1 MISRKCRLE
10 RRERSRRWRKSSRLV
25 VAAVLA
31 TLLSVGVSLVIS
43 SPKEA
48 KMSSVLTAADNG
60 RTVELPVGDEVA
72 LRLPENATT
81 GYRWAID
88 SADANLVDIKE
99 GQYVSTSEKMGGG
112 GEAQWLI
119 KAKAPGATSIKLK
132 RWRQWEGE
140 SSVVER
146 YEITLRISP

>member
-10 RRERSRRWRKSSRLV
+10 RRERSRRRRKSSRLV

-43 SPKEA
+43 SPKEV

-132 RWRQWEGE
+132 RW
-140 SSVVER
+140 
-146 YEITLRISP
+146 

>member
-1 MISRKCRLE
+1 MISHNCRLGCGK
-10 RRERSRRWRKSSRLV
+10 RSRRWCKSSWL

-48 KMSSVLTAADNG
+48 KMPSVLTAADNG

-72 LRLPENATT
+72 LHLPENATT

-99 GQYVSTSEKMGGG
+99 GQYVSASEKMGGG

-140 SSVVER
+140 SSVVQR

>member
-1 MISRKCRLE
+1 VFIGTSGIQRPALVAIP
-10 RRERSRRWRKSSRLV
+10 WRKSSRLV
-25 VAAVLA
+25 AAVLA
-31 TLLSVGVSLVIS
+31 ALVSVGVSLVIS

-60 RTVELPVGDEVA
+60 RTVELHVGDEVA
-72 LRLPENATT
+72 LHLPENATT

>member
-1 MISRKCRLE
+1 
-10 RRERSRRWRKSSRLV
+10 
-25 VAAVLA
+25 
-31 TLLSVGVSLVIS
+31 
-43 SPKEA
+43 
-48 KMSSVLTAADNG
+48 MSTVLTAADNG

-72 LRLPENATT
+72 LRLPEDARLAGYSWAT
-81 GYRWAID
+81 D

-99 GQYVSTSEKMGGG
+99 GQDVSTLE
-112 GEAQWLI
+112 GEVDAQWVI

>member
-1 MISRKCRLE
+1 
-10 RRERSRRWRKSSRLV
+10 
-25 VAAVLA
+25 
-31 TLLSVGVSLVIS
+31 VGVSLAIS

-48 KMSSVLTAADNG
+48 KMSLVFSTADNG
-60 RTVELPVGDEVA
+60 RTVELHVGDEVA
-72 LRLPENATT
+72 LRIPENATT

-119 KAKAPGATSIKLK
+119 TAKAPGATSIKLK
-132 RWRQWEGE
+132 RWRPWEGE

>member
-1 MISRKCRLE
+1 MISHKCRLE
-10 RRERSRRWRKSSRLV
+10 RRKRSRRWRKSSGL

-31 TLLSVGVSLVIS
+31 TLLSGRVSLVIS
-43 SPKEA
+43 SPKEV

-99 GQYVSTSEKMGGG
+99 GQYVLTSEKMGGG

>member
-1 MISRKCRLE
+1 MNSYKCRLE
-10 RRERSRRWRKSSRLV
+10 CRKRSRRWCKSSWL

-43 SPKEA
+43 SPKEV

-72 LRLPENATT
+72 LHLPENATT

>member
-1 MISRKCRLE
+1 MISHKCRLE
-10 RRERSRRWRKSSRLV
+10 RRKRSRRWGKSSWL
-25 VAAVLA
+25 VAAGLA

-43 SPKEA
+43 SPKEV
-48 KMSSVLTAADNG
+48 KMSTVLTTADNG

-99 GQYVSTSEKMGGG
+99 GPYVSTSEKMGGG

-119 KAKAPGATSIKLK
+119 KAKAPGTTSIKLK

>member
-1 MISRKCRLE
+1 MISHKCRLE
-10 RRERSRRWRKSSRLV
+10 RRKRSRRWRKSSGL

-31 TLLSVGVSLVIS
+31 TLLSGRVSLVIS
-43 SPKEA
+43 SPKEV

-119 KAKAPGATSIKLK
+119 KAKAPGATSMKLK

>member
-1 MISRKCRLE
+1 MISHKCRLE
-10 RRERSRRWRKSSRLV
+10 RRKRSRRWRKSSWLV
-25 VAAVLA
+25 AVVLA

-43 SPKEA
+43 SPKEV

-119 KAKAPGATSIKLK
+119 KAKAPGATSMKLK

>member
-1 MISRKCRLE
+1 MISHKCRLE
-10 RRERSRRWRKSSRLV
+10 CRKRSQRWCKSSWL

-43 SPKEA
+43 SPKEV

-60 RTVELPVGDEVA
+60 RTVELHVGDEVA

>member
-1 MISRKCRLE
+1 LSAASGRGVGARAH
-10 RRERSRRWRKSSRLV
+10 

-31 TLLSVGVSLVIS
+31 ALVSVGVSLVIS

-60 RTVELPVGDEVA
+60 RTVELHVGDEVA

>member
-1 MISRKCRLE
+1 M
-10 RRERSRRWRKSSRLV
+10 
-25 VAAVLA
+25 
-31 TLLSVGVSLVIS
+31 SL
-43 SPKEA
+43 
-48 KMSSVLTAADNG
+48 VLTAADNG
-60 RTVELPVGDEVA
+60 RAVELHVGDEVA

-88 SADANLVDIKE
+88 SADANLVDMTE

>member
-1 MISRKCRLE
+1 MISHKCRFE
-10 RRERSRRWRKSSRLV
+10 RRKRSRRWGKSSWL

-43 SPKEA
+43 SPKEV
-48 KMSSVLTAADNG
+48 KMSTVLTTADNG

-99 GQYVSTSEKMGGG
+99 GPYVSTSEKMGGG

-119 KAKAPGATSIKLK
+119 KAKAPGTTSIKLK

>member
-1 MISRKCRLE
+1 MISHNCRLE
-10 RRERSRRWRKSSRLV
+10 CGKRSRRWCKSSWL

-43 SPKEA
+43 SPKEV
-48 KMSSVLTAADNG
+48 KMSTVLTAADNG

-72 LRLPENATT
+72 LRLQENATT

-88 SADANLVDIKE
+88 SADANLVDINE
-99 GQYVSTSEKMGGG
+99 GPYVSTSEKMGGG

>member
-1 MISRKCRLE
+1 MISHKCRLE
-10 RRERSRRWRKSSRLV
+10 RRKRSRRWRKSSWLV
-25 VAAVLA
+25 AVVLA

-43 SPKEA
+43 SPKEV

-99 GQYVSTSEKMGGG
+99 GQYVLTSEKMGGG

>member
-1 MISRKCRLE
+1 MISPKCRLE
-10 RRERSRRWRKSSRLV
+10 RGKRSRRWRKSSWL

-31 TLLSVGVSLVIS
+31 TLLSAGVYLVIS
-43 SPKEA
+43 SPKEV
-48 KMSSVLTAADNG
+48 KMSTVLTAADNG
-60 RTVELPVGDEVA
+60 RIVELPVGDEVA

-88 SADANLVDIKE
+88 SADANRVDIKE

-119 KAKAPGATSIKLK
+119 KAKAPGATSVKLK

-146 YEITLRISP
+146 YEITLRIAP

>member
-1 MISRKCRLE
+1 MISHKCRLE
-10 RRERSRRWRKSSRLV
+10 RRKRSRRWRKSSWL

-31 TLLSVGVSLVIS
+31 TLLSVSVSLVIS
-43 SPKEA
+43 SPKEV
-48 KMSSVLTAADNG
+48 KVSTVLTAADNG
-60 RTVELPVGDEVA
+60 RTVELRVGDELA

-88 SADANLVDIKE
+88 AAEANLVDIKE
-99 GQYVSTSEKMGGG
+99 GQYVSTSENMGGG
-112 GEAQWLI
+112 GEAQWSM

-132 RWRQWEGE
+132 RWRQWEGD

>member
-1 MISRKCRLE
+1 MISHKCRLE
-10 RRERSRRWRKSSRLV
+10 CRKRSRRWCKSPWL

-43 SPKEA
+43 SPKEV

-72 LRLPENATT
+72 LHLPENATT

-119 KAKAPGATSIKLK
+119 KAKAPGAASIKLK

-140 SSVVER
+140 SSVVQR

>member
-1 MISRKCRLE
+1 
-10 RRERSRRWRKSSRLV
+10 
-25 VAAVLA
+25 
-31 TLLSVGVSLVIS
+31 VGVSLFIS
-43 SPKEA
+43 SRKEV

-60 RTVELPVGDEVA
+60 RTVELLVGDEVA

-99 GQYVSTSEKMGGG
+99 GPYVSTSEKMGGG

-119 KAKAPGATSIKLK
+119 KAKAPGTTSIKLK

>member
-1 MISRKCRLE
+1 MISHKC
-10 RRERSRRWRKSSRLV
+10 RRWRKSSWL

-31 TLLSVGVSLVIS
+31 TLLSVGLYLVIS
-43 SPKEA
+43 SPKDV

>member
-1 MISRKCRLE
+1 LAQE
-10 RRERSRRWRKSSRLV
+10 LL

-31 TLLSVGVSLVIS
+31 ALVSVGVSLVIS

>member
-1 MISRKCRLE
+1 MISHKCRLKC
-10 RRERSRRWRKSSRLV
+10 RKRSRRWRKSSRL

-31 TLLSVGVSLVIS
+31 TLLSVGVYLVIS

-48 KMSSVLTAADNG
+48 KMPSVLTAADNG
-60 RTVELPVGDEVA
+60 RNVELPVGDEVA
-72 LRLPENATT
+72 LHLPENATT

-119 KAKAPGATSIKLK
+119 EAKAPGATSIKLK

>member
-1 MISRKCRLE
+1 
-10 RRERSRRWRKSSRLV
+10 
-25 VAAVLA
+25 
-31 TLLSVGVSLVIS
+31 
-43 SPKEA
+43 
-48 KMSSVLTAADNG
+48 MSSILTAADNG
-60 RTVELPVGDEVA
+60 RTIELRAGAQVA

-99 GQYVSTSEKMGGG
+99 GQYVSTSGTMGGG

-119 KAKAPGATSIKLK
+119 TAKAPGTTSIKLK
-132 RWRQWEGE
+132 RWRSWEGE

>member
-1 MISRKCRLE
+1 MIFHKCRLE
-10 RRERSRRWRKSSRLV
+10 RRKQSRRWRKGSWL

-31 TLLSVGVSLVIS
+31 TLVSAGVFLVIS
-43 SPKEA
+43 SQKEA
-48 KMSSVLTAADNG
+48 KMPSVLTAADNG
-60 RTVELPVGDEVA
+60 RTVDLHVGDEVS

-81 GYRWAID
+81 GYRWAIGF
-88 SADANLVDIKE
+88 ADANLVDINE
-99 GQYVSTSEKMGGG
+99 GQYVSTSDKMGGG

-119 KAKAPGATSIKLK
+119 KAKAAGATSIKLK

-146 YEITLRISP
+146 YETTLRISQ

>member
-1 MISRKCRLE
+1 
-10 RRERSRRWRKSSRLV
+10 
-25 VAAVLA
+25 
-31 TLLSVGVSLVIS
+31 VGVSLVIS
-43 SPKEA
+43 SPKEV
-48 KMSSVLTAADNG
+48 KMSSSLTAADNG

-112 GEAQWLI
+112 REAQWLI

-140 SSVVER
+140 SSIVER

>member
-1 MISRKCRLE
+1 MISHKCRLE
-10 RRERSRRWRKSSRLV
+10 RRKRSRRWPKSSWL

-31 TLLSVGVSLVIS
+31 TLVSVGISLVIS
-43 SPKEA
+43 SLKEV
-48 KMSSVLTAADNG
+48 KMSTVLTAADNG

-119 KAKAPGATSIKLK
+119 KAKAPGATSIRLK

>member
-1 MISRKCRLE
+1 MISHKCRLE
-10 RRERSRRWRKSSRLV
+10 CGKRSRRWCSSWL

-43 SPKEA
+43 SPKEV

-72 LRLPENATT
+72 LHLPENATT